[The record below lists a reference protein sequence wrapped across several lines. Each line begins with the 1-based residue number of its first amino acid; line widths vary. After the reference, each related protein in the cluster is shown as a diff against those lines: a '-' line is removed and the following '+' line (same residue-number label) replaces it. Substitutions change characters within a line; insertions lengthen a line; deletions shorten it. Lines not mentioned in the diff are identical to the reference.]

1 MALGPISAPGVA
13 PQPAPARDVSNA
25 QRAFFQ
31 AALAKAEPMAAI
43 EAATPQPAQVQTPPA
58 PAKPAPSTESPK
70 TGYRPGSL
78 LDVRI

>member
-1 MALGPISAPGVA
+1 MALGPVSSLGAPT
-13 PQPAPARDVSNA
+13 QPAPARDAGAA

-43 EAATPQPAQVQTPPA
+43 ETATPQPAPA
-58 PAKPAPSTESPK
+58 PAPEPVRPSAPTETPK
-70 TGYRPGSL
+70 AGYRPGSL